1 MRHQLWVS
9 LAFILGGGIVIFI
22 GFVLLICYKLRV
34 FQLLKQWVSRKRGLE
49 FESSL
54 QIRRFRLEQVE
65 KATKSFG
72 RDYLIGTGAFGKVYV
87 GVFEDDRTL
96 AVKRAHDNS
105 FQCLQ
110 EFKNEVELISKVK
123 HRNLVGLVGYCH
135 EAGVKALVYE
145 YVPNGSLLEYI
156 VGRGGKTLSWRQ
168 RVNIAIGAAKG
179 IAFLHEGVKPCIIHR
194 DIKPSNILV
203 GSSFE
208 AKVSDFGLVKSGPTG
223 DQSHVSSQVKGTPGY
238 LDPAYCTSYHLSPL
252 SDVFSFGVI
261 LLQLV
266 AARPAVDT
274 SSDRIP
280 GHIIEWARPSIER
293 GIVEDIIDVNL
304 LAEPCNMQMMLKMGQ
319 LGLRCTVET
328 PKNRPT
334 MTQVAQELE
343 EALITT
349 DNYLMHVR
357 NQPYHSKG
365 SIKASMEE
373 LYKISDDH
381 QTSQHELEISQSFVS
396 IDGLKYQKF
405 RLEEMDS
412 VNSFASTNLRCV
424 ENNNVSIDV
433 DLYENV
439 NLKGINEEETSSS
452 STSTEDNE
460 TRLTRYN

>member
-1 MRHQLWVS
+1 MIILKDTIAPLVSPETTPSGNPQLHS
-9 LAFILGGGIVIFI
+9 KPMGFSQNHLIGAFILGGGIVIFI
-22 GFVLLICYKLRV
+22 GFVLLICFKQRI
-34 FQLLKQWVSRKRGLE
+34 FQLVKQWWSRKRGLE

-54 QIRRFRLEQVE
+54 KIRRFRLEEVE
-65 KATKSFG
+65 KATKSFS
-72 RDYLIGTGAFGKVYV
+72 RDYLIGSRAFGKVYV

-105 FQCLQ
+105 FQSLQ
-110 EFKNEVELISKVK
+110 EFRNEVELISKVK
-123 HRNLVGLVGYCH
+123 HRNLVSLVGYCH
-135 EAGVKALVYE
+135 EAGTKALVYE
-145 YVPNGSLLEYI
+145 YVPNGSLLDYI
-156 VGRGGKTLSWRQ
+156 FGRGGKTLSWRQ
-168 RVNIAIGAAKG
+168 RVNIAIGAAK
-179 IAFLHEGVKPCIIHR
+179 

-274 SSDRIP
+274 ASHKIP

-293 GIVEDIIDVNL
+293 GIVEDIIEVNL
-304 LAEPCNMQMMLKMGQ
+304 LAESCNMQMMLKMGQ

-334 MTQVAQELE
+334 MTQVSQELE
-343 EALITT
+343 EALIST
-349 DNYLMHVR
+349 DNYLMHVS

-365 SIKASMEE
+365 SIKASMEGSHKFSAD
-373 LYKISDDH
+373 L
-381 QTSQHELEISQSFVS
+381 QTNQHELEISQSFVS
-396 IDGLKYQKF
+396 IDGLKFQKF

-412 VNSFASTNLRCV
+412 VNSFAGTNLRCL
-424 ENNNVSIDV
+424 ENNSISLDV
-433 DLYENV
+433 DLYKNI
-439 NLKGINEEETSSS
+439 KI
-452 STSTEDNE
+452 
-460 TRLTRYN
+460 